1 LVKIFAGR
9 SILLKRRILVLCHF
23 LLLVSGIQYH
33 SFAQVD
39 NSNDSI
45 SRLFSMAGFENVKS
59 AIDESKLIVAF
70 ENRRY
75 RSQAR
80 GLAEVLKIISNSASV
95 PLNTEIF
102 LILLHQEVPMVM
114 VNLVLQDYEDFVNNE
129 NGTSLFAD
137 SVKIT
142 LEFESVW
149 EQIKSKER
157 LNSSNFKSDIV
168 VIPQFRAQFGK
179 FTHPVESS
187 INVIPEYNLLLNK
200 GLSFKAQL
208 IIPVYND
215 LDEEGDLVRPG
226 IIALNQFVRLK
237 DDVFFDV
244 TVGCFDKNRAG
255 GNFELKKYFSN
266 GRLSL
271 GANVGYTTDYSYTG
285 IKTDYLV
292 DENFLTA
299 LLSADYRY
307 EPYDLTGR
315 IQAGNFLYNELGVR
329 CDLLRQFR
337 EVTIGFFV
345 LATESELNGGF
356 NFSIPIPP
364 RKYSKPKYFRVSPTE
379 KFSFEYRA
387 KGYPTSGTM
396 YNTENE
402 LFRSMSEF
410 NPDYL
415 KKNFLLEIKKYY

>member
-1 LVKIFAGR
+1 M
-9 SILLKRRILVLCHF
+9 KRRILVLCHF

-402 LFRSMSEF
+402 LFRSMLEF

-415 KKNFLLEIKKYY
+415 KKIFLLEIKKYY

>member
-1 LVKIFAGR
+1 
-9 SILLKRRILVLCHF
+9 LKRRILVLCHF

-114 VNLVLQDYEDFVNNE
+114 VNLVLQDYQDFVNNE

-402 LFRSMSEF
+402 LFRSMLEF

-415 KKNFLLEIKKYY
+415 KKIFLLEIKKYY

>member
-1 LVKIFAGR
+1 MCKIFAGR
-9 SILLKRRILVLCHF
+9 SSFLKRRIIVLCHF

-33 SFAQVD
+33 TFAQETKSV
-39 NSNDSI
+39 DSI
-45 SRLFSMAGFENVKS
+45 SRLLSDDGFENVS
-59 AIDESKLIVAF
+59 AVINESKLIIAF

-80 GLAEVLKIISNSASV
+80 GIAEVLKIISNSGVIKENS
-95 PLNTEIF
+95 EMYM
-102 LILLHQEVPMVM
+102 ILLHQNVPMVM
-114 VNLVLQDYEDFVNNE
+114 VNLVLRDYQNFVKPENNDFSF
-129 NGTSLFAD
+129 TD
-137 SVKIT
+137 SIIIT
-142 LEFESVW
+142 LEFESIW
-149 EQIKSKER
+149 GELKSAER
-157 LNSSNFKSDIV
+157 LNSSNYKSDILI
-168 VIPQFRAQFGK
+168 IPQFRAQFGK

-187 INVIPEYNLLLNK
+187 INLIPEYNISLSK

-208 IIPVYND
+208 IVPVYND

-255 GNFELKKYFSN
+255 GNFELKKFFSN
-266 GRLSL
+266 GRLSI

-285 IKTDYLV
+285 VKTDYLV
-292 DENFLTA
+292 DENYLTA

-315 IQAGNFLYNELGVR
+315 VQAGNFLYNELGVR

-364 RKYSKPKYFRVSPTE
+364 RKYTRPKYFRVRPAE
-379 KFSFEYRA
+379 KFSYEYRA
-387 KGYPTSGTM
+387 KGYPTSGIM

-402 LFRSMSEF
+402 LFKLMSEY
-410 NPDYL
+410 NPDFL
-415 KKNFLLEIKKYY
+415 RKNILFEFKK

>member
-1 LVKIFAGR
+1 MVKIFAGR

-402 LFRSMSEF
+402 LFRSMLEF

-415 KKNFLLEIKKYY
+415 KKIFLLEIKKYY

>member
-1 LVKIFAGR
+1 
-9 SILLKRRILVLCHF
+9 LKRRILVLCHF

-80 GLAEVLKIISNSASV
+80 GLAEVLKIISNSSV

-364 RKYSKPKYFRVSPTE
+364 RKYSKPKYFRVRPTE

>member
-1 LVKIFAGR
+1 MVKIFAGR
-9 SILLKRRILVLCHF
+9 SNFLKRRIIVLCHF

-33 SFAQVD
+33 TLAQET
-39 NSNDSI
+39 NTSDSI
-45 SRLFSMAGFENVKS
+45 SRLISDGGFENVR
-59 AIDESKLIVAF
+59 AVVDESKLIVAF

-80 GLAEVLKIISNSASV
+80 GLAEVLKTISNSGCLKENA
-95 PLNTEIF
+95 EIY
-102 LILLHQEVPMVM
+102 LILLHQKVPMVM
-114 VNLVLQDYEDFVNNE
+114 VNLVLKDYQNFVKPE
-129 NGTSLFAD
+129 SDDISFSD
-137 SVKIT
+137 SINIT

-149 EQIKSKER
+149 GEIKSAER
-157 LNSSNFKSDIV
+157 LNSSNYKSDIV
-168 VIPQFRAQFGK
+168 IIPQFRAQFGK

-187 INVIPEYNLLLNK
+187 INLIPEYNMSLSK

-208 IIPVYND
+208 IVPVYND

-226 IIALNQFVRLK
+226 LIALNQIVRLK

-266 GRLSL
+266 GRLSI

-285 IKTDYLV
+285 VATDYLV
-292 DENFLTA
+292 DENYLTA

-315 IQAGNFLYNELGVR
+315 VQAGNFLYNKLGVR

-345 LATESELNGGF
+345 LATESDLNGGF

-364 RKYSKPKYFRVSPTE
+364 RKYTRPKYLRVRPAE
-379 KFSFEYRA
+379 KFSYEYRA

-402 LFRSMSEF
+402 LFKLMSEY
-410 NPDYL
+410 NPDFL
-415 KKNFLLEIKKYY
+415 KRNILFEIKKYY

>member
-1 LVKIFAGR
+1 M
-9 SILLKRRILVLCHF
+9 KRRILVLCHF

-80 GLAEVLKIISNSASV
+80 GLAEVVKIISNSASV

-187 INVIPEYNLLLNK
+187 INVIPEYNLFLNK

-402 LFRSMSEF
+402 LFRSMLEF

-415 KKNFLLEIKKYY
+415 KKIFLLEIKKYY

>member
-1 LVKIFAGR
+1 LFKIFAGR
-9 SILLKRRILVLCHF
+9 SNFLKRRIIVLCHF
-23 LLLVSGIQYH
+23 LFLVSGIQYH
-33 SFAQVD
+33 TFAQET
-39 NSNDSI
+39 NKSDSI
-45 SRLFSMAGFENVKS
+45 SMLLSDGGFENVS
-59 AIDESKLIVAF
+59 SLIDESKLIITF

-80 GLAEVLKIISNSASV
+80 GLAEVLKIISNSGCINENS
-95 PLNTEIF
+95 EIF
-102 LILLHQEVPMVM
+102 LILFHQKVPMVM
-114 VNLVLQDYEDFVNNE
+114 VSLVLRDYRNFVKTESREFSFTDNIN
-129 NGTSLFAD
+129 
-137 SVKIT
+137 VT

-149 EQIKSKER
+149 EELKVAKL
-157 LNSSNFKSDIV
+157 LNSSKYKSDIV

-187 INVIPEYNLLLNK
+187 INLIPEYNLSLSK

-208 IIPVYND
+208 IVPVYND

-226 IIALNQFVRLK
+226 IIALNQFVQLK
-237 DDVFFDV
+237 DDVFFDF

-255 GNFELKKYFSN
+255 GNFEMKKYFSN
-266 GRLSL
+266 GRLSI

-285 IKTDYLV
+285 VATDYLV
-292 DENFLTA
+292 DENYLTA

-315 IQAGNFLYNELGVR
+315 VQAGNFLYNELGVR

-345 LATESELNGGF
+345 LATESDLNGGF

-364 RKYSKPKYFRVSPTE
+364 RKYTRPKYLRVQPAE
-379 KFSFEYRA
+379 KFSYEYRA

-402 LFRSMSEF
+402 LFKLMSEY
-410 NPDYL
+410 NPDFL
-415 KKNFLLEIKKYY
+415 KRNILFEIKKYY

>member
-1 LVKIFAGR
+1 MVKIFAGR

-80 GLAEVLKIISNSASV
+80 GLAEVLKIISNSRV

-402 LFRSMSEF
+402 LFRSMLEF

-415 KKNFLLEIKKYY
+415 KKIFLLEIKKYY

>member
-1 LVKIFAGR
+1 M
-9 SILLKRRILVLCHF
+9 KRRILVLCHF

-45 SRLFSMAGFENVKS
+45 SRLLSMAGFENVKS

-402 LFRSMSEF
+402 LFRSMLEF

>member
-1 LVKIFAGR
+1 M
-9 SILLKRRILVLCHF
+9 KRRIIVLCHF

-33 SFAQVD
+33 TFAQETKSV
-39 NSNDSI
+39 DSI
-45 SRLFSMAGFENVKS
+45 SRLLSDDGFENVS
-59 AIDESKLIVAF
+59 AVINESKLIIAF

-80 GLAEVLKIISNSASV
+80 GIAEVLKIISNSGVIKENS
-95 PLNTEIF
+95 EMYM
-102 LILLHQEVPMVM
+102 ILLHQNVPMVM
-114 VNLVLQDYEDFVNNE
+114 VNLVLRDYQNFVKPENNDFSF
-129 NGTSLFAD
+129 TD
-137 SVKIT
+137 SIIIT
-142 LEFESVW
+142 LEFESIW
-149 EQIKSKER
+149 GELKSAER
-157 LNSSNFKSDIV
+157 LNSSNYKSDILI
-168 VIPQFRAQFGK
+168 IPQFRAQFGK

-187 INVIPEYNLLLNK
+187 INLIPEYNISLSK

-208 IIPVYND
+208 IVPVYND

-255 GNFELKKYFSN
+255 GNFELKKFFSN
-266 GRLSL
+266 GRLSI

-285 IKTDYLV
+285 VKTDYLV
-292 DENFLTA
+292 DENYLTA

-315 IQAGNFLYNELGVR
+315 VQAGNFLYNELGVR

-364 RKYSKPKYFRVSPTE
+364 RKYTRPKYFRVRPAE
-379 KFSFEYRA
+379 KFSYEYRA
-387 KGYPTSGTM
+387 KGYPTSGIM

-402 LFRSMSEF
+402 LFKLMSEY
-410 NPDYL
+410 NPDFL
-415 KKNFLLEIKKYY
+415 RKNILFEFKK

>member
-1 LVKIFAGR
+1 
-9 SILLKRRILVLCHF
+9 LKRRILVLCHF

>member
-1 LVKIFAGR
+1 
-9 SILLKRRILVLCHF
+9 LKRRILVLCHF

-402 LFRSMSEF
+402 LFRSMLEF

-415 KKNFLLEIKKYY
+415 KKIFLLEIKKYY

>member
-9 SILLKRRILVLCHF
+9 SILVKRRILVLCHF

-402 LFRSMSEF
+402 LFRSMLEF

-415 KKNFLLEIKKYY
+415 KKIFLLEIKKYY

>member
-1 LVKIFAGR
+1 MKH
-9 SILLKRRILVLCHF
+9 RIIVLCHF
-23 LLLVSGIQYH
+23 LLLVTGIQNH
-33 SFAQVD
+33 TFAQETI
-39 NSNDSI
+39 SSDSI
-45 SRLFSMAGFENVKS
+45 SKILSDNGFENVK
-59 AIDESKLIVAF
+59 AVIDESKLIAAF

-80 GLAEVLKIISNSASV
+80 GLAEVLKTISNSGCIKENS
-95 PLNTEIF
+95 EIY
-102 LILLHQEVPMVM
+102 LILLHQNVPMVM
-114 VNLVLQDYEDFVNNE
+114 VNLVLRDYQNFVKSENSDFSF
-129 NGTSLFAD
+129 TD
-137 SVKIT
+137 SIKIT
-142 LEFESVW
+142 LEFESIW
-149 EQIKSKER
+149 GELKSAER
-157 LNSSNFKSDIV
+157 LNSSNYKSDILI
-168 VIPQFRAQFGK
+168 IPQFRAQFGK

-187 INVIPEYNLLLNK
+187 INLIPEYNLSLSQ

-208 IIPVYND
+208 IVPVYND

-255 GNFELKKYFSN
+255 GNFELKKFFSN
-266 GRLSL
+266 GRLSI
-271 GANVGYTTDYSYTG
+271 GANVGYTTDYTFTG
-285 IKTDYLV
+285 VKTDYLV
-292 DENFLTA
+292 DENYLTA

-307 EPYDLTGR
+307 EPYDLTGKV
-315 IQAGNFLYNELGVR
+315 QAGNFLYNELGVR

-364 RKYSKPKYFRVSPTE
+364 RKYTRPKYFRVRPAE
-379 KFSFEYRA
+379 KFSYEYRA

-396 YNTENE
+396 YTTENE
-402 LFRSMSEF
+402 LFRLMSEY
-410 NPDYL
+410 NPDFL
-415 KKNFLLEIKKYY
+415 KRNILFEIKKYY

>member
-1 LVKIFAGR
+1 MFKIFAGR
-9 SILLKRRILVLCHF
+9 SNFLKHRIIVLCHF
-23 LLLVSGIQYH
+23 LLLVTGIQNH
-33 SFAQVD
+33 TFAQETI
-39 NSNDSI
+39 SSDSI
-45 SRLFSMAGFENVKS
+45 SKILSDNGFENVK
-59 AIDESKLIVAF
+59 AVIDESKLIAAF

-80 GLAEVLKIISNSASV
+80 GLAEVLKTISNSGCIKENS
-95 PLNTEIF
+95 EIY
-102 LILLHQEVPMVM
+102 LILLHQNVPMVM
-114 VNLVLQDYEDFVNNE
+114 VNLVLRDYQNFVKSENSDFSF
-129 NGTSLFAD
+129 TD
-137 SVKIT
+137 SIKIT
-142 LEFESVW
+142 LEFESIW
-149 EQIKSKER
+149 GELKSAER
-157 LNSSNFKSDIV
+157 LNSSNYKSDILI
-168 VIPQFRAQFGK
+168 IPQFRAQFGK

-187 INVIPEYNLLLNK
+187 INLIPEYNLSLSQ

-208 IIPVYND
+208 IVPVYND

-255 GNFELKKYFSN
+255 GNFELKKFFSN
-266 GRLSL
+266 GRLSI
-271 GANVGYTTDYSYTG
+271 GANVGYTTDYTFTG
-285 IKTDYLV
+285 VKTDYLV
-292 DENFLTA
+292 DENYLTA

-307 EPYDLTGR
+307 EPYDLTGKV
-315 IQAGNFLYNELGVR
+315 QAGNFLYNELGVR

-364 RKYSKPKYFRVSPTE
+364 RKYTRPKYFRVRPAE
-379 KFSFEYRA
+379 KFSYEYRA

-396 YNTENE
+396 YTTENE
-402 LFRSMSEF
+402 LFRLMSEY
-410 NPDYL
+410 NPDFL
-415 KKNFLLEIKKYY
+415 KRNILFEIKKYY